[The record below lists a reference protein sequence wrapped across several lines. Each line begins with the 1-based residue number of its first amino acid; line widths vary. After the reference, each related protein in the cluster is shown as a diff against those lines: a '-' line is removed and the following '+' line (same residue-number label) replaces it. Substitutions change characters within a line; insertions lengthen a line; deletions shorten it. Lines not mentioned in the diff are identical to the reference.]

1 MERYPGKQ
9 LFIDDFFIEELRGA
23 RRVLNQPQKQ
33 TVSGPLAMPCGY
45 PWSQP
50 GRVVYDENQ
59 RVFHHFYGAEIAG
72 EQRICIQHSH
82 DGFSWQRPSLGLV
95 EVDGGR
101 DNNITNCPPG
111 GMAIFWDPHAEDEDY
126 RWKRIDNK
134 PQGQG
139 ADGEPVWM
147 AFHSRDGCDWRAYP
161 PGPHNDQ
168 QMLFNFGSPHE
179 TFGGSVDPD
188 ARYVW
193 YSQRGSSRR
202 TRVLGRRDS
211 PDGLNWSGLRT
222 VIDQD
227 LGDPPGSEFYAAGF
241 DVANRSEGG
250 LRVLMLDVFHT
261 DLREPYLIDNPA
273 AYWGGEK
280 GGRALAARVD
290 GVVEAQL
297 SVSRDTVAWTR
308 FREPFIARGAP
319 GAWDWGAVYADG
331 PILHDGQLYFFYN
344 GHSLTHN
351 GRAPQLW
358 QQPYASEDRRGKGLA
373 LLRVDGYVSVEA
385 ESYAPGVLTT
395 HRFRQERGGRVQV
408 NVDAAAGELRYELLE
423 DNGAPIPGYT
433 AAECD
438 PIRSDEL
445 AAELSW
451 QGRKGWPP
459 LGDARRAAVPG
470 LSEHDFYVKLR
481 FCIAPG
487 TKLYSLTLDPPEV
500 TQWQVQLRGRID

>member
-1 MERYPGKQ
+1 MERHPGKQ
-9 LFIDDFFIEELRGA
+9 LFIDDFFIEELSGA

-33 TVSGPLAMPCGY
+33 TVSAPLSMPFDRQGTH
-45 PWSQP
+45 P
-50 GRVVYDENQ
+50 GRIVYDENQ
-59 RVFHHFYGAEIAG
+59 RVFHHYYGVEIEG
-72 EQRICIQHSH
+72 EQRICVHHSH
-82 DGFSWQRPSLGLV
+82 DGFSWQQPSLDLV
-95 EVDGGR
+95 EADGSR
-101 DNNITNCPPG
+101 DNNITNCPP
-111 GMAIFWDPHAEDEDY
+111 AYLTIFWDPRAEDEAY
-126 RWKRIDNK
+126 RWKRVDNK
-134 PQGQG
+134 PQGHRP
-139 ADGEPVWM
+139 DGDSVWQ
-147 AFHSRDGCDWRAYP
+147 AFHSCDGCDWHAYP
-161 PGPHNDQ
+161 PGSHSGQ
-168 QMLFNFGSPHE
+168 KMLFNFGSPSE
-179 TFGGSVDPD
+179 TFGGHVDPD
-188 ARYVW
+188 APYVW

-211 PDGLNWSGLRT
+211 SDGLNWSGLRT

-261 DLREPYLIDNPA
+261 DLSEPYPIDNPV
-273 AYWGGEK
+273 AYWGSER
-280 GGRALAARVD
+280 GGLALAARVD
-290 GVVEAQL
+290 GVVDTQL
-297 SVSRDTVAWTR
+297 AVSRDTMAWTR
-308 FREPFIARGAP
+308 YREPFIPRGTP

-373 LLRVDGYVSVEA
+373 ILRADGYISVEA
-385 ESYAPGVLTT
+385 EGYAPGVLTT

-408 NVDAAAGELRYELLE
+408 NVDAVAGELRYEVLE

-438 PIRSDEL
+438 PIRGDAL

-451 QGRKGWPP
+451 QGRVGWPP
-459 LGDARRAAVPG
+459 LGDGRRAAVPG

-481 FCIAPG
+481 FHISPG

-500 TQWQVQLRGRID
+500 TRWQVQLRGRID